1 MTLDKDQLITKIRS
15 NIGSPSV
22 SDISSDQIGSAVDS
36 AVREYSKYKPKTV
49 YATFDTEANVA
60 EITLSEVIGS
70 AVINVIDC
78 MWDPIGTYFDK
89 DLVSTIPDDFSY
101 NSLAGISVFHNP
113 SIVLQ
118 LQQKMESFRERFG
131 GDWDYY
137 DGKLRLLP
145 SPTSSGKKVG
155 LIASCVKGLDEI
167 PDIDED
173 DLLLWAEAQAGKIL
187 LEKMTRISSV
197 NMEGS
202 SISFNTTEARK
213 SIDNKENKFKK
224 RFGGY
229 VGTFSTG

>member
-1 MTLDKDQLITKIRS
+1 
-15 NIGSPSV
+15 
-22 SDISSDQIGSAVDS
+22 
-36 AVREYSKYKPKTV
+36 
-49 YATFDTEANVA
+49 
-60 EITLSEVIGS
+60 
-70 AVINVIDC
+70 
-78 MWDPIGTYFDK
+78 
-89 DLVSTIPDDFSY
+89 
-101 NSLAGISVFHNP
+101 
-113 SIVLQ
+113 
-118 LQQKMESFRERFG
+118 
-131 GDWDYY
+131 
-137 DGKLRLLP
+137 LLP

>member
-1 MTLDKDQLITKIRS
+1 MTLNKDQLITKIRS

-22 SDISSDQIGSAVDS
+22 SDISSDQIGSAIDS
-36 AVREYSKYKPKTV
+36 AVREYSKYRPKTV
-49 YATFDTEANVA
+49 YATFDTEADVA
-60 EITLSEVIGS
+60 EITLSDVIPGS
-70 AVINVIDC
+70 AVINVIEC
-78 MWDPIGTYFDK
+78 MWNPLGTTLDSDLYRVAPEIGK
-89 DLVSTIPDDFSY
+89 VGLS
-101 NSLAGISVFHNP
+101 GISVFHNP
-113 SIVLQ
+113 SVVLQ
-118 LQQKMESFRERFG
+118 LQQKMESFRQRFG

-137 DGKLRLLP
+137 DGKLQLFP
-145 SPTSSGKKVG
+145 CPTSSGKKIG
-155 LIASCVKGLDEI
+155 LIASCIKGLNEI